1 MTYRL
6 IIKDRAEQDLR
17 QQAEYILLNGNAD
30 AAVRFLSAA
39 ETTFAQ
45 LATMPRIGKVTQLV
59 LSRLGEVRQWR
70 IRGFEEHLIFYR
82 IQDQE
87 TTIEI
92 LRLLH
97 GSRDLADVLREL
109 DRGV

>member
-6 IIKDRAEQDLR
+6 IIKERAEQDLR

-70 IRGFEEHLIFYR
+70 IREFEEHLIFYR
-82 IQDQE
+82 IQE

-97 GSRDLADVLREL
+97 GSRDLADALGEL
-109 DRGV
+109 DREV

>member
-70 IRGFEEHLIFYR
+70 IREFEEHLIFYR
-82 IQDQE
+82 IQE

-92 LRLLH
+92 LRVLH
-97 GSRDLADVLREL
+97 GSRDLADVLSEL
-109 DRGV
+109 DREV